1 MYLTNEKIV
10 TLNVIKKF
18 CMQARN
24 IFTNLSPKPARPEKP
39 GPTYTGIGST
49 LVLDILFYTGIGQ
62 PNPVMLK

>member
-1 MYLTNEKIV
+1 
-10 TLNVIKKF
+10 
-18 CMQARN
+18 MQARN